1 MDLSKVK
8 WVVII
13 AIVVGGG
20 WLVTEGGMNAIYD
33 NATEDLPGNDPE
45 KDVIDEASLSKYGG
59 FLLSTF
65 RYQKAKVFY
74 TAAIERYGPEG
85 ANYYWDIY
93 QLARCEEKLQNYEP
107 AVILL
112 RDLYNIDGDFYDE
125 RVPGRDTLKL
135 RIMKLVEMHD
145 LSHLAV
151 Q

>member
-8 WVVII
+8 WVVIVLV
-13 AIVVGGG
+13 VVGGG
-20 WLVTEGGMNAIYD
+20 WLVTEGGMDYVFNA
-33 NATEDLPGNDPE
+33 ATEELPGNDPE

-65 RYQKAKVFY
+65 RYTKAKIFY

-85 ANYYWDIY
+85 GNYYWNIY
-93 QLARCEEKLQNYEP
+93 QLARCEEKMGNYES
-107 AVILL
+107 AVLLL
-112 RDLYNIDGDFYDE
+112 RELHNVDGDAFDE

-135 RIMKLVEMHD
+135 RIMKLVETHD

-151 Q
+151 P